1 MHLSV
6 VDNFKDE
13 AALSKEIMRS
23 ILTEDVKIV
32 IVARILEEE
41 CKRSAFWFIQQSVP
55 QEHVS
60 WEGAQDLSRH
70 YCILYG

>member
-13 AALSKEIMRS
+13 AALSKEIMR

-41 CKRSAFWFIQQSVP
+41 CKRSAF
-55 QEHVS
+55 
-60 WEGAQDLSRH
+60 
-70 YCILYG
+70 